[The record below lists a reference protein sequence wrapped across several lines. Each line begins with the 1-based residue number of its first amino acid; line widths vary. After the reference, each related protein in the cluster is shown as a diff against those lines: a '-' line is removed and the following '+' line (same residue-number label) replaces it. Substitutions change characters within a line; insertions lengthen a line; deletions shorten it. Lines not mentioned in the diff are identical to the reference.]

1 MIICSSSNID
11 LIQGVSG
18 YGTAADGATDWRI
31 ENTATGVFNILN
43 SPNLLAPNVS
53 IIDAG
58 NVGVGTIPVSDTN
71 KLQVQGNLNV
81 SADTLSKTYTAT
93 NTTAGT
99 NDILTMRYDTTNG
112 LRFQQTLV
120 AANDVRYDVIQKTNN
135 VDYTSPVISFYKG
148 NVGIGTATIQSSYKL
163 QVQGN
168 AWVENQLVFNNGFSG
183 GSGGNGGAEY
193 ACNKISFYGSA
204 NTPTTTAV
212 HGFGAGLGFLDYY
225 AGVDSG
231 HRWYTGTTGG
241 TGYGKERM
249 RISSAGNLGIGTVN
263 PFSTLHLHANDVTTD
278 VRMILSDNTST
289 ASGTRGFQMIKS
301 SANEA
306 QIINYEN
313 TPLTFSTSNVERM
326 RISST
331 GYIGIGTNA
340 PFSMLHLHANAT
352 STDVRMILSDNTS
365 TASASRGFQMIKST
379 ANEARII
386 NYENTSMRFSTN
398 ATERMCITNTGNV
411 GIGTVSPFSMLHLHA
426 NATATDVR
434 MILSDNTSTAS
445 ASRGFQMIKSTAN
458 EARIMNYENTSM
470 RFHTNATERMCITS
484 TGNVGIG
491 TATIQSSYKLQV
503 QGNAWVNDQLVFS
516 NSYKG
521 SGVANYACNK
531 IALFGGFGG
540 GNTPTTTSAYGFGI
554 ADDGVEYYSADAHLF
569 YTGTTGGTGYGKE
582 RMRISLT
589 GNVGIGTVSPF
600 SMLHL
605 HANDVTTEVRMILSD
620 NTSTASGTRGFQMIK
635 STANEAQIIN
645 YENTSMR
652 FSTYG
657 TERMCIASNGN
668 VGIGT
673 VSPFSMLHLHANDV
687 TTDVRM
693 ILSDNTSTASG
704 TRGFQ
709 MIKSSA
715 NEAQII
721 NYENTSMRFSTN
733 ATERMCIAS
742 NGNVGIGTNA
752 PDFRLEIGA
761 GTGSTGSVSRRYFDI
776 GNALTNTTG
785 TTANVSLKVSG
796 SIWASGTG
804 SMFVASSDSRIKED
818 IQDIN
823 DDSALQMIL
832 VIEPK
837 TYKYIDKAGTR
848 GDNKVYGFIAQQIRE
863 VIPEAT
869 SLQKSYIPNIML
881 LTDYNETTSIIT
893 LPSQPNYIIK
903 QNDKIKCYDKDNKV
917 INIEVL
923 EVIDELTFKI
933 KELETEYTDNK
944 IFIYGTE
951 IDDFHTLDKSY
962 IFTLNVCATQ
972 ELHRRI
978 EAQKVVIKSHED
990 RIKELET
997 KMERLLSGTT

>member
-212 HGFGAGLGFLDYY
+212 HGFGAGVGFLDYY

-249 RISSAGNLGIGTVN
+249 RISSTGNLGIGTVN

-340 PFSMLHLHANAT
+340 PFSMLHLHANDVTTDVRMILSDNTSTASASRGFQIIKGGSNEAHIINYENTYLRIATNGTERMRITNTGNVGIGTISPFSMLHLHANAT

-386 NYENTSMRFSTN
+386 NYESTSMRFS
-398 ATERMCITNTGNV
+398 
-411 GIGTVSPFSMLHLHA
+411 
-426 NATATDVR
+426 
-434 MILSDNTSTAS
+434 
-445 ASRGFQMIKSTAN
+445 
-458 EARIMNYENTSM
+458 
-470 RFHTNATERMCITS
+470 TNATERMCITS

-491 TATIQSSYKLQV
+491 T
-503 QGNAWVNDQLVFS
+503 NA
-516 NSYKG
+516 
-521 SGVANYACNK
+521 
-531 IALFGGFGG
+531 
-540 GNTPTTTSAYGFGI
+540 
-554 ADDGVEYYSADAHLF
+554 
-569 YTGTTGGTGYGKE
+569 
-582 RMRISLT
+582 
-589 GNVGIGTVSPF
+589 PF
-600 SMLHL
+600 SLLHL
-605 HANDVTTEVRMILSD
+605 HAN
-620 NTSTASGTRGFQMIK
+620 A
-635 STANEAQIIN
+635 A
-645 YENTSMR
+645 
-652 FSTYG
+652 
-657 TERMCIASNGN
+657 
-668 VGIGT
+668 
-673 VSPFSMLHLHANDV
+673 

-693 ILSDNTSTASG
+693 ILSDNTSTASA

-709 MIKSSA
+709 IIKGTG
-715 NEAQII
+715 NEAHII
-721 NYENTSMRFSTN
+721 NYENTYLRFGTN
-733 ATERMCIAS
+733 GTERMRITDT
-742 NGNVGIGTNA
+742 GNVGIGTNA
-752 PDFRLEIGA
+752 PECVLEVG
-761 GTGSTGSVSRRYFDI
+761 GTSGVTSTITENRTFFQFGSSSLGTSTSSWSVTMKVNGRI
-776 GNALTNTTG
+776 W
-785 TTANVSLKVSG
+785 TTAAFLV
-796 SIWASGTG
+796 
-804 SMFVASSDSRIKED
+804 SSDSRIKED

-823 DDSALQMIL
+823 DDGALQMIL
-832 VIEPK
+832 TIEPK
-837 TYKYIDKAGTR
+837 TYKYIDKIER
-848 GDNKVYGFIAQQIRE
+848 GEQKVYGFIAQQVRD
-863 VIPEAT
+863 VIPEIVT
-869 SLQKSYIPNIML
+869 IQKSYIPNIML
-881 LTDYNETTSIIT
+881 LADYDNKIIT
-893 LPSQPNYIIK
+893 LPSQPTKVIIK
-903 QNDKIKCYDKDNKV
+903 MNDKIKCYDKDNKEILVEV
-917 INIEVL
+917 I
-923 EVIDELTFKI
+923 EVIDDLTFKI
-933 KELETEYTDNK
+933 KEIEYSDSK
-944 IFIYGTE
+944 IFVYGTFV
-951 IDDFHTLDKSY
+951 DDFHTLNKDY